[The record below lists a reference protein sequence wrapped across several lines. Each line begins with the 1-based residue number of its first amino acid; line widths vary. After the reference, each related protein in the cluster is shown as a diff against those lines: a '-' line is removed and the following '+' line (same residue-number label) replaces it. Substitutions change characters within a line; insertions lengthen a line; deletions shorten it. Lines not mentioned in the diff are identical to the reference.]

1 MREDVASRAIDLSSA
16 GRFRVGSTLVDTVAR
31 EATFNGFSDRIQPQ
45 NLKVLIALAEKR
57 ETVVTRDE
65 LIARCWDGR
74 IIGDDVIHRAI
85 STLRQ
90 FAARAGGFTIETV
103 PRAGYRLTES
113 ARRRPNWT
121 FIAGAA
127 LLVPFCVAALL
138 AMTKYQTPPIAKKP
152 PDGLIHERRNALRA
166 MDLTAIER
174 MLSEGWDPNAP
185 LDENR
190 DGALAILLDNCE
202 WDRSG
207 DQHKILV
214 VARILVDN
222 GARVDVRNS
231 FGDTPFS
238 IAKAKRFCGPD
249 HPVTNLFR
257 MMCTQGSNPLGDRCL
272 ASYELDRRR
281 QRRT

>member
-1 MREDVASRAIDLSSA
+1 LREDVASVAIDPSSA
-16 GRFRVGSTLVDTVAR
+16 PGFRVGSALVNPVAH
-31 EATFNGFSDRIQPQ
+31 EATFNGSTERIQRQ

-57 ETVVTRDE
+57 ESVVTRGE
-65 LIARCWDGR
+65 LIARCWDNR
-74 IIGDDVIHRAI
+74 VIGDDVIHRAI

-103 PRAGYRLTES
+103 PKTGYRLTES
-113 ARRRPNWT
+113 ARRGRKWT
-121 FIAGAA
+121 SIVGGA
-127 LLVPFCVAALL
+127 LLVLSCAAALL
-138 AMTKYQTPPIAKKP
+138 AMKRYDTPPSANKAS
-152 PDGLIHERRNALRA
+152 DNLMHVRRNALRA

-222 GARVDVRNS
+222 GARVDIRNS
-231 FGDTPFS
+231 FGDTPYS

-249 HPVTNLFR
+249 HPVTKLFR
-257 MMCTQGSNPLGDRCL
+257 MMCTQGPKPLGGRCL
-272 ASYELDRRR
+272 ASYELDAGGI
-281 QRRT
+281 